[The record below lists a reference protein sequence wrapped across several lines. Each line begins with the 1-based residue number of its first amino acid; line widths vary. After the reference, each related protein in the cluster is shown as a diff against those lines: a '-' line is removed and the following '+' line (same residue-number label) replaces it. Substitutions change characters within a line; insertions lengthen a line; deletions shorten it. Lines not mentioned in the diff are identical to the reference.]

1 MNMSADVEKDTNG
14 RDVIFERAS
23 VRAFTDAPV
32 SDEQARLLLRAA
44 MAAPSAGN
52 QQPWE
57 FYVVR
62 DPQMLAKLAGCSPY
76 AKPTAKAPCCIV
88 PCLRTQGL
96 RFPGCASQ
104 DMGACVENILLEA
117 TRLGLGAVWQAIY
130 PEPERMQAARE
141 VLGLG
146 DGLEAFCLIAIGTP
160 ASEVHAKG
168 ADRYDESRVSWV
180 DGERA

>member
-130 PEPERMQAARE
+130 PDPE
-141 VLGLG
+141 
-146 DGLEAFCLIAIGTP
+146 FCLIAIGTP

-168 ADRYDESRVSWV
+168 ADRYDESRVRWV